1 MTPLILGAAY
11 YDEYNQTDRLE
22 KDLTLMNEAGLNT
35 IRIAESTW
43 SVEEPVCGEFDF
55 SGGNFPGFT
64 RMGRRNLFAENTH
77 DPGTAPDGLFK
88 LRIHEHRFPCFHTAP
103 PCYHNRAGINRLD
116 KSKIST

>member
-55 SGGNFPGFT
+55 SHVI
-64 RMGRRNLFAENTH
+64 RVIEAAAAH
-77 DPGTAPDGLFK
+77 
-88 LRIHEHRFPCFHTAP
+88 
-103 PCYHNRAGINRLD
+103 GINIME
-116 KSKIST
+116 ISIV